1 MEIIKELY
9 LQNYQMVNFVI
20 LMGVGLLLFWISCRI
35 IIKHEIKKEI
45 KAEEIEKARKEQE
58 NKIFKKTEN
67 FKW

>member
-1 MEIIKELY
+1 MEIVKELY

-20 LMGVGLLLFWISCRI
+20 LMGVGFLLFWISCRI
-35 IIKHEIKKEI
+35 IIKYEIKKEI

>member
-35 IIKHEIKKEI
+35 IIKREIKKEI